1 MSQERSDSSRKRG
14 RTPSYAQSFKDG
26 EVPRAYS
33 PAFEKVLADHGVH
46 MQESKGRSLVGQA
59 SKALCAQL
67 LLGRYPEPQH
77 TLFPLS
83 EFLSVWQ
90 RAQNRN
96 EGRIYRDI
104 TPLLVPSAELLS
116 VCGQQDLE
124 HVTEEVSAEWTKS
137 KTLGG
142 PRPKPDLAV
151 GIEQSAFTEE
161 EIAKLKNHTA
171 FERSTL
177 FTDHLYFPFLLCEAK
192 CGDQGINRADRQN
205 MHSSSMAVNAIVQ
218 LFRALDGNQASQLSG
233 QVLVFS
239 ISHDNERAKMYGHFA
254 VIQGE
259 QTTFYRHFV
268 ASFVLNYEES
278 QGRKRTH
285 DFVREVYHSFYPEH
299 LKRIRDALAE
309 MDDPRAQS
317 MTSIISVE
325 ESESQ
330 EVEVSASSSQETAGF
345 KKPSA
350 PASKKQKGE
359 IALLREQ
366 LAQQERQNKEQMALL
381 KRQNAQQEKQYK
393 EQMAQQEK
401 QMAQQEKL
409 YKEQMAQ
416 QEKQLAQQSEM
427 LKQLLDR
434 R

>member
-33 PAFEKVLADHGVH
+33 PAFENVLADHGVH
-46 MQESKGRSLVGQA
+46 MQESKGRALVGQA
-59 SKALCAQL
+59 SKALCAKL

-177 FTDHLYFPFLLCEAK
+177 FTDHMYFPFLLCEAK

-218 LFRALDGNQASQLSG
+218 LFRALDGDQASQFSG

-239 ISHDNERAKMYGHFA
+239 ISHDNERVKLYGHFA

-259 QTTFYRHFV
+259 QTMFYRYFI

-317 MTSIISVE
+317 ITSIISIE

-330 EVEVSASSSQETAGF
+330 EVEVSASSSQETTGF
-345 KKPSA
+345 KKPDA

-359 IALLREQ
+359 IPLLR
-366 LAQQERQNKEQMALL
+366 EQMALL
-381 KRQNAQQEKQYK
+381 ERQMAQQERQYK

-401 QMAQQEKL
+401 QMAQQEKQ
-409 YKEQMAQ
+409 YKEQID
-416 QEKQLAQQSEM
+416 M
-427 LKQLLDR
+427 LRQLLDR